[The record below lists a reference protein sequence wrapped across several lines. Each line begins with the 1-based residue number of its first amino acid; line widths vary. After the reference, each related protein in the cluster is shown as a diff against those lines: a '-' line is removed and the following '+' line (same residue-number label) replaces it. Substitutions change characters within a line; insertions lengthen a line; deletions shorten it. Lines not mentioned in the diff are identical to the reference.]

1 MSYNE
6 LQNLQISHV
15 WPFTKH
21 LKNPMHWDIFRFL
34 NICVCWNVT
43 TLTLTPIFF
52 KIHEHLIWMNPTS
65 HIHEWTH
72 LQHSWLKYF
81 EMPKKI
87 FFYQTFNHRS
97 WKVWPVKGVWLISYE
112 FFYSLIRCSLLSECL
127 MIGIVALLW
136 YNKKESLT

>member
-15 WPFTKH
+15 WPFTKRF
-21 LKNPMHWDIFRFL
+21 KNPMHWDIFRFL

-43 TLTLTPIFF
+43 TLTLTPFYFLNSWTPYLNESYI
-52 KIHEHLIWMNPTS
+52 S
-65 HIHEWTH
+65 HP
-72 LQHSWLKYF
+72 WLKYF

-87 FFYQTFNHRS
+87 FFYQTFNHWS

-112 FFYSLIRCSLLSECL
+112 FYSLIRCSLLSECL

-136 YNKKESLT
+136 DNKKESLT